1 MKSGLSSTTVVSLI
15 AFLSSWTAASQAQ
28 PASAPPWMNTSLTPG
43 VRADLLQSKMTR
55 EEEVRLVHGYVGL
68 DSPWL
73 PRGYTPAIRAA
84 LPSSAGYVPGVARLG
99 IPALLET
106 DASLG
111 VANGGHMRPG
121 DQATALPSS
130 LLTAASWN
138 SDLAYDGGAMIGQE
152 ARDKGFNVLLA
163 GGIDLTRDPRGGRTF
178 EYSGEDPLLA
188 GTMVGAAIRGI
199 QNQHIISTIKH
210 FAMNDQE
217 TGRGLMSANIDNA
230 SMHES
235 DLLAFEIAIERGDPG
250 SVMCAYNRVN
260 DTYSC
265 ENDYLLNKVL
275 KQDWGYKGFVMS
287 DWGAVHSTVDAANNG
302 LDQESAYNLDR
313 EDYFGDPLRM
323 AILDGSVSGER
334 LDDMARRIL
343 HAMFANGL
351 FDDPPVKR
359 PIDSEADLQVAQR
372 VADEGIVLLK
382 NSGGLLP
389 LSAHSRSIAVIGGRA
404 DIGVYSG
411 GGSSQVIPIGN
422 APSQEILIGG
432 AVREIAGRP
441 VQIPRD
447 TIVLDPPAPLAMI
460 RAAARGTQVRFSD
473 GNDIASAVKLA
484 RRSQIA
490 VVFVRQWMREGRDA
504 PNLSLYGNQ
513 DALIAAVAAA
523 NPRTVVVLETGGPVL
538 MPWLGKVGAVLEAWY
553 PGNRGANAIADILF
567 GKVNPSGRLPITFPQ
582 SESQLPRPVIPGTD
596 GTPLL
601 VAEGSRITPYDA
613 DYTEGANIGYK
624 WFEAKSLTPLFPF
637 GFGLSY
643 TSFNLSGLSA
653 TGGATVTASFDV
665 RNAGKREGMQT
676 AQVYVTPPGGIARLV
691 GWSKVDLKPD
701 ETQHVTVTADPR
713 LLATFDTVA
722 NVWRVAEGDY
732 AVALGSSSADISAT
746 ATVHITASTI
756 KP

>member
-1 MKSGLSSTTVVSLI
+1 
-15 AFLSSWTAASQAQ
+15 
-28 PASAPPWMNTSLTPG
+28 MNTSLTPAI
-43 VRADLLQSKMTR
+43 RAALLQSKMTH
-55 EEEVRLVHGYVGL
+55 EEEVRLVHGYVGT

-73 PRGYTPAIRAA
+73 PKGYTPAIRAA
-84 LPSSAGYVPGVARLG
+84 LPSSAGYVPGIARLG

-138 SDLAYDGGAMIGQE
+138 NSVAYQGGAMIGQE
-152 ARDKGFNVLLA
+152 ARNKGFNVLLA
-163 GGIDLTRDPRGGRTF
+163 GGIDLARDPRGGRTF

-188 GTMVGAAIRGI
+188 GIMVGEAIRGI
-199 QNQHIISTIKH
+199 QDQHIITTIKH

-230 SMHES
+230 SMRES
-235 DLLAFEIAIERGDPG
+235 DLLAFEIAIERGAPG

-260 DTYSC
+260 DSYSC
-265 ENDYLLNKVL
+265 ENDYILNKVL

-359 PIDSEADLQVAQR
+359 PLDVDADLLVAQHT
-372 VADEGIVLLK
+372 AEEGIVLLK
-382 NSGGLLP
+382 NENDLLP
-389 LSAHSRSIAVIGGRA
+389 LAAHSRSIAVIGGRA

-422 APSQEILIGG
+422 DPSQEILIGG
-432 AVREIAGRP
+432 AVRQVAGGQ
-441 VQIPRD
+441 VQMPKD

-460 RAAARGTQVRFSD
+460 RAAARGTQVRYDD
-473 GNDIASAVKLA
+473 GNDIANAVKLA
-484 RRSQIA
+484 RSSQIV
-490 VVFVRQWMREGRDA
+490 VVFAHQWMREGWDVA
-504 PNLSLYGNQ
+504 NLSLYGNQ
-513 DALIAAVAAA
+513 DALISAVAAA
-523 NPRTVVVLETGGPVL
+523 NPRTIVVLETGGPVL
-538 MPWLGKVGAVLEAWY
+538 MPWLDKVGAVLEAWY
-553 PGNRGANAIADILF
+553 PGNRGANAIAEILF

-582 SESQLPRPVIPGTD
+582 SESQLPHPVIPGTD
-596 GTPLL
+596 GTRLL
-601 VAEGSRITPYDA
+601 VAPGSRITPYDIE
-613 DYTEGANIGYK
+613 YTEGPNVGYK
-624 WFEAKSLTPLFPF
+624 WFELKKLTPLFPF

-643 TSFNLSGLSA
+643 TTFDLGGLSA
-653 TGGATVTASFDV
+653 TGGTTISATFDV
-665 RNAGKREGMQT
+665 SNAGKREGMQT
-676 AQVYVTPPGGIARLV
+676 AQVYATPPGGVARLI
-691 GWSKVDLKPD
+691 GWSKVDLKPG

-713 LLATFDTVA
+713 LLATFDTVG

-732 AVALGSSSADISAT
+732 AVTLGSSSTDVSAT